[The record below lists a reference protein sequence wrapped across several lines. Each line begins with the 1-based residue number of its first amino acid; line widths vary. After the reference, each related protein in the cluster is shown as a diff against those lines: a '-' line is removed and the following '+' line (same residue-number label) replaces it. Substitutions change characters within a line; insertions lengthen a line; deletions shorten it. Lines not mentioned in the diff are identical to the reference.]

1 MRVGDVWQEGRK
13 VLGGDQEKQVS
24 KGMVVM
30 QISVTAFSTDKS
42 FRDLVIVLF
51 QVTERKTPL

>member
-1 MRVGDVWQEGRK
+1 VRIGDVWQGGRK

-24 KGMVVM
+24 KGTVMM

-42 FRDLVIVLF
+42 FRDLVIVFF
-51 QVTERKTPL
+51 QVTERKTSL